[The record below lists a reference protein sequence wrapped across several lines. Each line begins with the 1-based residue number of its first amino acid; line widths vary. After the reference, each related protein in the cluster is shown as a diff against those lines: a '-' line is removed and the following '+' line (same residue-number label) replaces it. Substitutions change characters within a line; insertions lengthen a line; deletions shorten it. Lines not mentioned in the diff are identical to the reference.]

1 MFDFEAKKQIA
12 ALHSAASSF
21 RISEESKAAKDYQTV

>member
-1 MFDFEAKKQIA
+1 MFDLEAKKRFA
-12 ALHSAASSF
+12 ALHSAVSSF